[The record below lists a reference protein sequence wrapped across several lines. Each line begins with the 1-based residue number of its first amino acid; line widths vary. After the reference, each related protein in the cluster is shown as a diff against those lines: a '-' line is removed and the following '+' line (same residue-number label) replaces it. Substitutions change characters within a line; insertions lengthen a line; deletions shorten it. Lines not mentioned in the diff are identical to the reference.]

1 MADRPRLGVPEALY
15 LRPLIQTLD
24 RPDVELHRA
33 LPAQLSIDF
42 RESPEFLR
50 GAFLSPLDYARHGAE
65 YQIVPGLCV
74 SSSVPTGTIRLYINP
89 NKKTI
94 FTLAVDIRVTSEII
108 LARIILVEKFPN
120 LPSEAGTLTILP
132 MMPDPR
138 AMLAKADAALVVD
151 LTPSTPP
158 VGLFSLDLVEEW
170 NDLTDLPYVHGM
182 WVVREDRFTDNE
194 VRTLLTAKEEG
205 TAALTR
211 LTPSSIPGLRMNEE
225 ELRRYYASFSYDMS
239 DQHVESLTEFYR
251 YAFYHGVLGDIPD
264 LNFYTTTSDPHP
276 SVN

>member
-15 LRPLIQTLD
+15 LRPLIQSLD
-24 RPDVELHRA
+24 RPDIELHRA
-33 LPAQLSIDF
+33 LPAQLAIDF
-42 RESPEFLR
+42 RDRPEFLR
-50 GAFLSPLDYARHGAE
+50 GAFLSPLDYARHGAN

-89 NKKTI
+89 NKKNI
-94 FTLAVDIRVTSEII
+94 STLAVDIRVTSEII
-108 LARIILVEKFPN
+108 LARIILAEKFPN
-120 LPSEAGTLTILP
+120 LPSETGTLTILP

-151 LTPSTPP
+151 LFPSTPP
-158 VGLFSLDLVEEW
+158 TGLFSLDLVEEW
-170 NDLTDLPYVHGM
+170 NDLTNLPYVHGM
-182 WVVREDRFTDNE
+182 WIVREDRFTDDE

-211 LTPSSIPGLRMNEE
+211 LTTASISGLPLSEE
-225 ELRRYYASFSYDMS
+225 ELRRYFASFSYDMS
-239 DQHVESLTEFYR
+239 DQHVESLTEFFR

-264 LNFYTTTSDPHP
+264 LTFYTAASDPTP